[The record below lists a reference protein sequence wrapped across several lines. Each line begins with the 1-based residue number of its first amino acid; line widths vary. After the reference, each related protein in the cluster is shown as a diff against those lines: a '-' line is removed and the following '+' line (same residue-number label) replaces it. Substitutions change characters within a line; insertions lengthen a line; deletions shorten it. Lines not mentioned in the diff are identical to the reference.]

1 MTQIGDLVREAMGYT
16 KDRGDTVNVVNAAF
30 NAPEA
35 GAAVAEPPFW
45 REWLT
50 PANIIEAAKY
60 VLVGI
65 VVLYLWFG
73 FLRPTL
79 RDLMQAG
86 RTEPSMG
93 GLGEVPGGIPA
104 GARPEGAAVV
114 PPGGLEND
122 LQAARDLARQD
133 PRIVANVVK
142 DWVGRE

>member
-1 MTQIGDLVREAMGYT
+1 MEKIHSPLDENWSSLFLKSRL
-16 KDRGDTVNVVNAAF
+16 NVVNAPF
-30 NAPEA
+30 SSPEIEA
-35 GAAVAEPPFW
+35 GAEPPPFW
-45 REWLT
+45 RDWLT
-50 PANIIEAAKY
+50 APNLIEAAKY

-86 RTEPSMG
+86 RVEPTIP
-93 GLGEVPGGIPA
+93 GLGEGGA
-104 GARPEGAAVV
+104 GAPAMAPTGA
-114 PPGGLEND
+114 PPTVAFEAD

-142 DWVGRE
+142 GWVGRE